1 MSRLDCIEKR
11 AECNKVLNELSIAI
25 NDSET
30 LAGFSESTWDLLKDH
45 LAEDLQFIQR
55 VNDLQKSKTKVS

>member
-11 AECNKVLNELSIAI
+11 SECKKVLRELEIAI

-30 LAGFSESTWDLLKDH
+30 LNAFSESTWDLLKDH
-45 LAEDLQFIQR
+45 LTEDLQFIQR
-55 VNDLQKSKTKVS
+55 VNEFQKSKTKVS